1 MQRRITEQVEEE
13 QNDRTSKCRADLLNR
28 KRKKCIAVQLEPDV
42 QNKERLV
49 RIDVS
54 V

>member
-1 MQRRITEQVEEE
+1 MQSRPVEQTEEE
-13 QNDRTSKCRADLLNR
+13 MNCRIVRRL
-28 KRKKCIAVQLEPDV
+28 PDV